1 MNNKAEWGNQMKN
14 EGLDDMTL
22 LSKVTNDQIL
32 DNLKK
37 RFEKDIIYTSIGD
50 VLISVNPFKP
60 IPIYTDEI
68 LNEYIGKSRIEL
80 APHVFAVAEQT
91 YRSMINE
98 KENQCVII
106 SGESG
111 AGKTEAAKKIMQ
123 YIAQVSGES
132 GSSSNKKVEHIK
144 SIILETNPLL
154 EAFGNAKTLRNNNSS
169 RFGKYFEIQFNH
181 QNEPEG
187 GKITNYLLEKSRVV
201 FQLNGERNFHIF
213 YQFCRGAT
221 PQEQQEFGIYGPENF
236 AYLTKGNTLDI
247 DGVDDV
253 EEFALTRNAMNV
265 IGISQQE
272 QKSCFKLLAAILWI
286 GNIEFKDIGNDKV
299 QIADNSVLEFVSQL
313 LDVPSHFLKTAL
325 EFRQMETKHGNQRGT
340 QYNVPLNLTQANSG
354 RDALAKAIYDRLF
367 NWLVD
372 RINQAMVNPNKG
384 LLIGVLDIYGFEVF
398 DRNGFEQFCIN
409 YVNEKLQQIF
419 IEFTLKMEQEEY
431 VREGIKWEPI
441 QYFDNKIVCDLIE
454 GKNPPGIF
462 SILDDV
468 CRAVHSQSEGAD
480 QSLIQ
485 RIAVCKNNP
494 HFDTRGNAFCVKHYA
509 GDVTYEG
516 PGMIEKNKDTLLKDH
531 LEILQMSA
539 NGFLVNLFPDVID
552 QDSKKL
558 PSTAGFKIKSQA
570 AELVSTLMKS
580 TPHYIRCLKPND
592 IKSPNVYE
600 GPRVMHQIKYLGLLD
615 NIKVRRAGFA
625 YRTFF
630 QKFLERYYLLS
641 DKTCYAANMIWKGD
655 ALSGCRAI
663 LQSQN
668 VDQSQYQ
675 IGKSK
680 VFIRYPEML
689 FSLEETRERYWHDMA
704 SRIKNAY
711 RNYKAFQFECA
722 NRIKNAF
729 KNYKLYKVR
738 CAQTIQGYFR
748 AFKQSTPF
756 FDLRMQNE
764 ALITGR
770 KERNRFSVLSVRKY
784 FGDYL
789 DVRSQ
794 NYFLDCM
801 AEGRNED
808 IIFSY
813 KAQVVVHP
821 LLSANKL
828 SPRFLIVTKQNI
840 YTIKLKQKKNLA
852 TYLLDR
858 KIPLAEVTSYTLSPL
873 ADNFIFIHTSTQ
885 FDIALVCE
893 FKTELIAMINKQKGT
908 QLPVNFNSSIQYFK
922 KKGSNN
928 TITFVKDEMQKEVFF
943 KKNQASIASGL
954 PASST
959 INKVRKNPSRNLSNG
974 GGAGGPK
981 AVPKMPTS
989 APVKKAA
996 APMAKPMAKPMP
1008 QPGGAKPAPPTP
1020 GAGKPLPQPGGA
1032 KPLPQPGA
1040 GPGKPMGMPSKP
1052 MPQPGAP
1059 MGKPMG
1065 MPAKPMPQPGAAPS
1079 KPMGM
1084 PSKPMPQPGAPVGKP
1099 MGMPAKPMP
1108 QPGGAP
1114 SKPPGGAMG
1123 AKPMGMPAKPMGM
1136 PAKKPAAPAA
1146 PQFKALYDY
1155 DAMQPD
1161 ELTFKE
1167 NDLITLVKKVDADWW
1182 QGELRGKV
1190 GMFPANYVEEAR
1202 R

>member
-1 MNNKAEWGNQMKN
+1 MAQQKPEWGNQMKN

-37 RFEKDIIYTSIGD
+37 RFEKDIIYTNIGD
-50 VLISVNPFKP
+50 VLISVNPFKF
-60 IPIYTDEI
+60 IDGMYSDEV
-68 LNEYIGKSRIEL
+68 LQEYVGKSRIEL
-80 APHVFAVAEQT
+80 PPHVFAVAEQT

-123 YIAQVSGES
+123 YIADVSGER
-132 GSSSNKKVEHIK
+132 GSSSNQKVEHVK

-169 RFGKYFEIQFNH
+169 RFGKYFEIQFN
-181 QNEPEG
+181 QKNEPEG

-201 FQLNGERNFHIF
+201 FQLKGERNFHIF

-236 AYLTKGNTLDI
+236 AYLTKGDTLDI

-265 IGISQQE
+265 IGIPANE
-272 QKSCFKLLAAILWI
+272 QKQIFKLLAAILWI
-286 GNIEFKDIGNDKV
+286 GNIDFKEQAGDKV
-299 QIADNSVLEFVSQL
+299 TIADTSVLDFVSQL

-325 EFRQMETKHGNQRGT
+325 EFRQMETRHGNQRGT
-340 QYNVPLNLTQANSG
+340 QYNVPLNKTQAIAG

-372 RINQAMVNPNKG
+372 RINKEMDNPQKG
-384 LLIGVLDIYGFEVF
+384 LMIGVLDIYGFEVF

-441 QYFDNKIVCDLIE
+441 PFFDNKIVCELIE

-468 CRAVHSQSEGAD
+468 CRAVHSQAEGAD
-480 QSLIQ
+480 QKLLQS
-485 RIAVCKNNP
+485 IAVCKSNP

-509 GDVTYEG
+509 GDVVYEG

-539 NGFLVNLFPDVID
+539 NNFLVALFPDVID
-552 QDSKKL
+552 TDSKKL

-570 AELVSTLMKS
+570 AELVATLMKS
-580 TPHYIRCLKPND
+580 TPHYIRTIKPND
-592 IKSPNVYE
+592 LKKPNILE
-600 GPRVMHQIKYLGLLD
+600 GGRVLHQVKYLGLLD

-625 YRTFF
+625 YRATFERFF
-630 QKFLERYYLLS
+630 QRYYLLS
-641 DKTCYAANMIWKGD
+641 DKTCYAGNNIWKGD
-655 ALSGCRAI
+655 ALSACRAI
-663 LQSQN
+663 LASQN
-668 VDQSQYQ
+668 VDNTQYQ
-675 IGKSK
+675 IGKTK
-680 VFIRYPEML
+680 IFIRYPEML

-711 RNYKAFQFECA
+711 RTYKAFQFECA

-729 KNYKLYKVR
+729 RNYKLYRQR

-748 AFKQSTPF
+748 AWKQASPF

-764 ALITGR
+764 QLFQGR
-770 KERNRFSVLSVRKY
+770 KERNRFSMISVRKY

-794 NYFLDCM
+794 SYFLDAM

-808 IIFSY
+808 VIFSS
-813 KAQVVVHP
+813 KSQVIVHP
-821 LLSANKL
+821 MLSANKL
-828 SPRFLIVTKQNI
+828 SPRFLIVTKQAI
-840 YTIKLKQKKNLA
+840 YLIKLKQKKNLA

-858 KIPLAEVTSYTLSPL
+858 RVPLAEVTSFSLSSL
-873 ADNFIFIHTSTQ
+873 ADNLIVIHTSTQ
-885 FDIALVCE
+885 FDVAVVTE
-893 FKTELIAMINKQKGT
+893 FKTELVALINKQKGT
-908 QLPVNFNSSIQYFK
+908 TLAVNFGQSIQYFK

-928 TITFVKDEMQKEVFF
+928 TVTFLKDEMHKEIFF
-943 KKNQASIASGL
+943 KKNQIHIASGL
-954 PASST
+954 PAST
-959 INKVRKNPSRNLSNG
+959 TVAKVRKNPSQVSTPSKPI
-974 GGAGGPK
+974 AK
-981 AVPKMPTS
+981 
-989 APVKKAA
+989 PV
-996 APMAKPMAKPMP
+996 AKPMV
-1008 QPGGAKPAPPTP
+1008 AKPA
-1020 GAGKPLPQPGGA
+1020 GSAIMKKP
-1032 KPLPQPGA
+1032 
-1040 GPGKPMGMPSKP
+1040 
-1052 MPQPGAP
+1052 AP
-1059 MGKPMG
+1059 
-1065 MPAKPMPQPGAAPS
+1065 AAPPGNAPPS
-1079 KPMGM
+1079 GPPMMKKP
-1084 PSKPMPQPGAPVGKP
+1084 AP
-1099 MGMPAKPMP
+1099 A
-1108 QPGGAP
+1108 PGGAP
-1114 SKPPGGAMG
+1114 MMKKPAPAPGGAPMMKKPAPAPG
-1123 AKPMGMPAKPMGM
+1123 GPAPGGPAIMKPAGGVSKPLPSPTGAPMMKKPAPTAPVGGAPPQAGAPAPMMKKPAGQPMMKPIAKPQPTPM
-1136 PAKKPAAPAA
+1136 KKPAAPP
-1146 PQFKALYDY
+1146 PQQYIALYEY

-1167 NDLITLVKKVDADWW
+1167 NDIINLIKKVDADWW
-1182 QGELRGKV
+1182 QGELVRTKQI
-1190 GMFPANYVEEAR
+1190 GMLPSNYVQQI
-1202 R
+1202 

>member
-1 MNNKAEWGNQMKN
+1 MANKKPEWNNAMKN

-50 VLISVNPFKP
+50 VLIAVNPFKQ

-68 LNEYIGKSRIEL
+68 LEDYVGKSRIEL
-80 APHVFAVAEQT
+80 PPHVFSVAEQT

-111 AGKTEAAKKIMQ
+111 AGKTETAKLIMR
-123 YIAQVSGES
+123 YIAQVSGEK
-132 GSSSNKKVEHIK
+132 GSTSNKKVEHIK

-169 RFGKYFEIQFNH
+169 RFGKYFEIQFNKT
-181 QNEPEG
+181 NEPEG
-187 GKITNYLLEKSRVV
+187 GKITNYLLEKSRVTW
-201 FQLNGERNFHIF
+201 QLNGERNFHIF
-213 YQFCRGAT
+213 YQFCKGAT
-221 PQEQQEFGIYGPENF
+221 KKEQDEFGIYGPENF
-236 AYLTKGNTLDI
+236 AYLAKGNTLDI

-253 EEFALTRNAMNV
+253 EEFQLTRNAMNV
-265 IGISQQE
+265 IGITAQE
-272 QKSCFKLLAAILWI
+272 QHNIFKLLAAILWI
-286 GNIEFKDIGNDKV
+286 GNIEFKELPGDKSQV
-299 QIADNSVLEFVSQL
+299 SDQSVLDFVSQL
-313 LDVPSHFLKTAL
+313 IEVPNNFLKTAL
-325 EFRQMETKHGNQRGT
+325 EFRQMETRHGNQRGT
-340 QYNVPLNLTQANSG
+340 QYNVPLNKTQAQSG

-367 NWLVD
+367 NWLVL
-372 RINQAMVNPNKG
+372 RINKAMENPNKG

-398 DRNGFEQFCIN
+398 DKNGFDQMVIN
-409 YVNEKLQQIF
+409 YINEKLQQIF

-441 QYFDNKIVCDLIE
+441 QYFDNKIVCELIE

-485 RIAVCKNNP
+485 RIAVCKANP

-531 LEILQMSA
+531 LEILQMSG
-539 NGFLVNLFPDVID
+539 NSFLTALFPDEID

-558 PSTAGFKIKSQA
+558 PTTAGFKIKTQA

-592 IKSPNVYE
+592 VKKPNVFE

-625 YRTFF
+625 YRTLF

-655 ALSGCRAI
+655 PLSGCRAI
-663 LQSQN
+663 LASQN
-668 VDQSQYQ
+668 VDATHFQ

-680 VFIRYPEML
+680 IFIRYPEML

-711 RNYKAFQFECA
+711 RNYKSFQEECS

-729 KNYKLYKVR
+729 RNYKLYKVR
-738 CAQTIQGYFR
+738 CAQTIQGYYR
-748 AFKQSTPF
+748 AWKQASPY
-756 FDLRMQNE
+756 FDMRAKNEQLIQN
-764 ALITGR
+764 R
-770 KERNRFSVLSVRKY
+770 KERNRFSVLSVRKF

-794 NYFLDCM
+794 GYFLDAM
-801 AEGRNED
+801 AEGRNEEV
-808 IIFSY
+808 IFSA
-813 KAQVVVHP
+813 KCQVVVHP
-821 LLSANKL
+821 ILSANKL
-828 SPRFLIVTKQNI
+828 SPRFLIVTKQHI

-858 KIPLAEVTSYTLSPL
+858 KIPVSDVNAFSFSNL
-873 ADNFIFIHTSTQ
+873 ADNFIFIHTAQ
-885 FDIALVCE
+885 EFDLAVVCD
-893 FKTELIAMINKQKGT
+893 FKTEIMALLNQQKGT
-908 QLPVNFNSSIQYFK
+908 QLPVNINQQIQYFK
-922 KKGSNN
+922 KKSSNN
-928 TITFVKDEMQKEVFF
+928 TITFVKDEMHKEVFF
-943 KKNQASIASGL
+943 KKNQAHIATGL
-954 PASST
+954 PAST
-959 INKVRKNPSRNLSNG
+959 PINKVRKNPSVKNTSSG
-974 GGAGGPK
+974 VPKQIPKFSGTVPKPSAKPMGKPMPQPGGGPK
-981 AVPKMPTS
+981 PMAKPMAQPGGAPQKPMAKPMPQPGGAPMS
-989 APVKKAA
+989 KPLPQPGAGAPVGG
-996 APMAKPMAKPMP
+996 AKPMAKPMP
-1008 QPGGAKPAPPTP
+1008 QPGGGPKPMAKPMA
-1020 GAGKPLPQPGGA
+1020 
-1032 KPLPQPGA
+1032 QPGA
-1040 GPGKPMGMPSKP
+1040 PVAKQPVGRGTPMPSQPNGGPSKP
-1052 MPQPGAP
+1052 MPQPGGTP
-1059 MGKPMG
+1059 M
-1065 MPAKPMPQPGAAPS
+1065 AKPT
-1079 KPMGM
+1079 
-1084 PSKPMPQPGAPVGKP
+1084 PGAPKP
-1099 MGMPAKPMP
+1099 VAMKPKP
-1108 QPGGAP
+1108 QAP
-1114 SKPPGGAMG
+1114 SQPTVQML
-1123 AKPMGMPAKPMGM
+1123 
-1136 PAKKPAAPAA
+1136 
-1146 PQFKALYDY
+1146 ALYDY
-1155 DAMQPD
+1155 DANQPD

-1167 NDLITLVKKVDADWW
+1167 GDVLTLVKKVDADWW
-1182 QGELRGKV
+1182 LAQNTSGTK
-1190 GMFPANYVEEAR
+1190 GMVPSVYLEVQK
-1202 R
+1202 